1 MKKIIKTK
9 IPKKKNPPHV
19 TANVEVQVY
28 KENENWD
35 LKPFLEA

>member
-1 MKKIIKTK
+1 MH
-9 IPKKKNPPHV
+9 PKPPHG

-28 KENENWD
+28 KESENWD